1 MKTFV
6 TIWTVAFLAFVVIMC
21 TVDISNYIP
30 SVYTVFSKNRP
41 LVTGVLSILLIAVF
55 IWLMVS
61 LYLLKKYSVKVEKL
75 SLGGIS
81 ILFNESSTLY
91 KKSIKN
97 HLDSKRAI
105 FKVRKNIDAFDE
117 VISSYYQTYQFIRDE
132 MKILNPK
139 KDRDI
144 YDFSNEILMVLNK
157 FLTNYQN
164 NYKRWYKYISDKD
177 EVKDRVTGDVM
188 SFHSTGINK
197 IQMQYYD
204 YERILK
210 GFKDV
215 NRFFINDVKPKFGIN
230 TDKWNW

>member
-6 TIWTVAFLAFVVIMC
+6 TLWTIVFLAFIAVMC

-41 LVTGVLSILLIAVF
+41 LVTGALSILLISVF

-75 SLGGIS
+75 SLGGVN
-81 ILFNESSTLY
+81 ILFNESATLY
-91 KKSIKN
+91 KKSVKN

-105 FKVRKNIDAFDE
+105 FKLRKNVDAFDE

-139 KDRDI
+139 KDREI
-144 YDFSNEILMVLNK
+144 YDFSNEMLMVLNR

-177 EVKDRVTGDVM
+177 EVVDRVSGDVRVRL
-188 SFHSTGINK
+188 
-197 IQMQYYD
+197 
-204 YERILK
+204 EK
-210 GFKDV
+210 GNYPTLSV
-215 NRFFINDVKPKFGIN
+215 LS
-230 TDKWNW
+230 

>member
-6 TIWTVAFLAFVVIMC
+6 TLWTIVFLAFIAVMC

-41 LVTGVLSILLIAVF
+41 LVTGALSILLISVF

-75 SLGGIS
+75 SLGGVN
-81 ILFNESSTLY
+81 ILFNESATLY
-91 KKSIKN
+91 KKSVKN

-105 FKVRKNIDAFDE
+105 FKLRKNVDAFDE

-139 KDRDI
+139 KDREI
-144 YDFSNEILMVLNK
+144 YDFSNEMLMVLNR

-177 EVKDRVTGDVM
+177 EVVDRVSGDVM
-188 SFHSTGINK
+188 RFHATSINK

-215 NRFFINDVKPKFGIN
+215 NRFFVNDVKPKFGIN
-230 TDKWNW
+230 TDKWN

>member
-1 MKTFV
+1 LV
-6 TIWTVAFLAFVVIMC
+6 
-21 TVDISNYIP
+21 NG
-30 SVYTVFSKNRP
+30 FS
-41 LVTGVLSILLIAVF
+41 LF
-55 IWLMVS
+55 IE
-61 LYLLKKYSVKVEKL
+61 KYSVKVEKL

-105 FKVRKNIDAFDE
+105 FKVRKNVDAFDE

-139 KDRDI
+139 KDREI
-144 YDFSNEILMVLNK
+144 YDFSNEMLMVLNK

-177 EVKDRVTGDVM
+177 EVNDRATGDVM
-188 SFHSTGINK
+188 
-197 IQMQYYD
+197 
-204 YERILK
+204 
-210 GFKDV
+210 
-215 NRFFINDVKPKFGIN
+215 RFVQGLTRYRCN
-230 TDKWNW
+230 TMIMTVS

>member
-1 MKTFV
+1 
-6 TIWTVAFLAFVVIMC
+6 MC
-21 TVDISNYIP
+21 TVDISNYVP
-30 SVYTVFSKNRP
+30 SIYTVFSKNRP

-75 SLGGIS
+75 SLGGVN
-81 ILFNESSTLY
+81 ILFNESVTLY

-139 KDRDI
+139 KDRKI
-144 YDFSNEILMVLNK
+144 YDLSNEMLMVLNK

-177 EVKDRVTGDVM
+177 EVIDKVSGKTMR
-188 SFHSTGINK
+188 FHATSINK
-197 IQMQYYD
+197 IQNQYYD
-204 YERILK
+204 YDRILK
-210 GFKDV
+210 GFKEV
-215 NRFFINDVKPKFGIN
+215 NRFFIDKVKPEFGVD
-230 TDKWNW
+230 TDKWKW

>member
-6 TIWTVAFLAFVVIMC
+6 TLWTIVFLAFIAVMC

-41 LVTGVLSILLIAVF
+41 LVTGALSILLISVF

-75 SLGGIS
+75 SLGGVN
-81 ILFNESSTLY
+81 ILFNESATLY
-91 KKSIKN
+91 KKSVKN

-105 FKVRKNIDAFDE
+105 FKLRKNVDAFDE

-139 KDRDI
+139 KDREI
-144 YDFSNEILMVLNK
+144 YDFSNEMLMVLNR

-177 EVKDRVTGDVM
+177 EVVDRVSGDVM
-188 SFHSTGINK
+188 RFHATSINK

-210 GFKDV
+210 GFKD
-215 NRFFINDVKPKFGIN
+215 
-230 TDKWNW
+230 

>member
-6 TIWTVAFLAFVVIMC
+6 TLWTLVFLAFIGVMC

-30 SVYTVFSKNRP
+30 SVYTIFSKNRP

-105 FKVRKNIDAFDE
+105 FKIRKNIDAFDE

-139 KDRDI
+139 KDREI

-164 NYKRWYKYISDKD
+164 NYKRWYKYVSDKD
-177 EVKDRVTGDVM
+177 EVNDRVTGDVM
-188 SFHSTGINK
+188 RFHCTGINK

-215 NRFFINDVKPKFGIN
+215 NRFFINHVKPKFGIN
-230 TDKWNW
+230 TNKWNW

>member
-6 TIWTVAFLAFVVIMC
+6 TLWTIAFLSFIAVMC

-41 LVTGVLSILLIAVF
+41 LVTGALSILLISVF

-75 SLGGIS
+75 SLGGVN
-81 ILFNESSTLY
+81 ILFNESATLY
-91 KKSIKN
+91 KKSVKN

-105 FKVRKNIDAFDE
+105 FKLRKNVDAFDE

-139 KDRDI
+139 KDREI
-144 YDFSNEILMVLNK
+144 YDFSNEMLMVLNR

-164 NYKRWYKYISDKD
+164 NYKRWYKYISDS
-177 EVKDRVTGDVM
+177 G
-188 SFHSTGINK
+188 
-197 IQMQYYD
+197 
-204 YERILK
+204 
-210 GFKDV
+210 V
-215 NRFFINDVKPKFGIN
+215 NLLASG
-230 TDKWNW
+230 

>member
-1 MKTFV
+1 MTLW
-6 TIWTVAFLAFVVIMC
+6 TIAFLAFVGVMC

-41 LVTGVLSILLIAVF
+41 LVTGVLSILLISVF

-105 FKVRKNIDAFDE
+105 FKVRKNVDAFDE

-139 KDRDI
+139 KDREI
-144 YDFSNEILMVLNK
+144 YEFSNEMLMVLNK

-177 EVKDRVTGDVM
+177 EVNDRATGDVM
-188 SFHSTGINK
+188 RFHSTGINK

-204 YERILK
+204 YDRILK

-215 NRFFINDVKPKFGIN
+215 NRFFINDVKPKFRIN

>member
-6 TIWTVAFLAFVVIMC
+6 TLWTIVFLAFIAVMC

-41 LVTGVLSILLIAVF
+41 LVTGALSILLISVF

-75 SLGGIS
+75 SLGGVN
-81 ILFNESSTLY
+81 ILFNESATLY
-91 KKSIKN
+91 KKSVKN

-105 FKVRKNIDAFDE
+105 FKLRKNVDAFDE

-139 KDRDI
+139 KDREI
-144 YDFSNEILMVLNK
+144 YDFSNEMLMVLNR

-177 EVKDRVTGDVM
+177 EVVDRVSGDVM
-188 SFHSTGINK
+188 RFHATSINK

-215 NRFFINDVKPKFGIN
+215 NRFFVNDVKPKFGIN
-230 TDKWNW
+230 TD

>member
-1 MKTFV
+1 
-6 TIWTVAFLAFVVIMC
+6 
-21 TVDISNYIP
+21 
-30 SVYTVFSKNRP
+30 KNRP
-41 LVTGVLSILLIAVF
+41 LVTGALSILLISVF

-75 SLGGIS
+75 SLGGVN
-81 ILFNESSTLY
+81 ILFNESATLY
-91 KKSIKN
+91 KKSVKN

-105 FKVRKNIDAFDE
+105 FKLRKNVDAFDE

-139 KDRDI
+139 KDREI
-144 YDFSNEILMVLNK
+144 YDFSNEMLMVLNR

-177 EVKDRVTGDVM
+177 EVVDRVSGDVM
-188 SFHSTGINK
+188 RFHATSINK

-204 YERILK
+204 YERIL
-210 GFKDV
+210 
-215 NRFFINDVKPKFGIN
+215 
-230 TDKWNW
+230 

>member
-6 TIWTVAFLAFVVIMC
+6 TLWTIVFLAFIAVMC

-41 LVTGVLSILLIAVF
+41 LVTGALSILLISVF

-75 SLGGIS
+75 SLGGVN
-81 ILFNESSTLY
+81 ILFNESATLY
-91 KKSIKN
+91 KKSVKN

-105 FKVRKNIDAFDE
+105 FKLRKNVDAFDE

-139 KDRDI
+139 KDREI
-144 YDFSNEILMVLNK
+144 YDFSNEMLMVLNR

-177 EVKDRVTGDVM
+177 EVVDRVSGDVM
-188 SFHSTGINK
+188 RFHATSINK

-215 NRFFINDVKPKFGIN
+215 NRFFVNDVKP
-230 TDKWNW
+230 

>member
-6 TIWTVAFLAFVVIMC
+6 TLWTIVFLAFIAVMC

-41 LVTGVLSILLIAVF
+41 LVTGALSILLISVF

-75 SLGGIS
+75 SLGGVN
-81 ILFNESSTLY
+81 ILFNESATLY
-91 KKSIKN
+91 KKSVKN

-105 FKVRKNIDAFDE
+105 FKLRKNVDAFDE

-139 KDRDI
+139 KDREI
-144 YDFSNEILMVLNK
+144 YDFSNEMLMVLNR

-177 EVKDRVTGDVM
+177 EVVDRVSGDVM
-188 SFHSTGINK
+188 RFHATSINK

-215 NRFFINDVKPKFGIN
+215 NRFFVNDVKPKFGIN
-230 TDKWNW
+230 T

>member
-6 TIWTVAFLAFVVIMC
+6 TLWTIVFLAFIAVMC

-41 LVTGVLSILLIAVF
+41 LVTGALSILLISVF

-75 SLGGIS
+75 SLGGVN
-81 ILFNESSTLY
+81 ILFNESATLY
-91 KKSIKN
+91 KKSVKN

-105 FKVRKNIDAFDE
+105 FKLRKNVDAFDE

-139 KDRDI
+139 KDREI
-144 YDFSNEILMVLNK
+144 YDFSNEMLMVLNR

-164 NYKRWYKYISDKD
+164 NYKRWY
-177 EVKDRVTGDVM
+177 
-188 SFHSTGINK
+188 
-197 IQMQYYD
+197 
-204 YERILK
+204 
-210 GFKDV
+210 
-215 NRFFINDVKPKFGIN
+215 
-230 TDKWNW
+230 

>member
-6 TIWTVAFLAFVVIMC
+6 TLWTIVFLAFIAVMC

-41 LVTGVLSILLIAVF
+41 LVTGALSILLISVF

-75 SLGGIS
+75 SLGGVN
-81 ILFNESSTLY
+81 ILFNESATLY
-91 KKSIKN
+91 KKSVKN

-105 FKVRKNIDAFDE
+105 FKLRKNVDAFDE

-139 KDRDI
+139 KDREI
-144 YDFSNEILMVLNK
+144 YDFSNEMLMVLNR

-177 EVKDRVTGDVM
+177 EVVDRVSGDVM
-188 SFHSTGINK
+188 RFHATSINK

-215 NRFFINDVKPKFGIN
+215 NRFFVNDVKPKFGIN
-230 TDKWNW
+230 

>member
-6 TIWTVAFLAFVVIMC
+6 TLWTIVFLAFIAVMC

-41 LVTGVLSILLIAVF
+41 LVTGALSILLISVF

-75 SLGGIS
+75 SLGGVN
-81 ILFNESSTLY
+81 ILFNESATLY
-91 KKSIKN
+91 KKSVKN

-105 FKVRKNIDAFDE
+105 FKLRKNVDAFDE

-139 KDRDI
+139 KDREI
-144 YDFSNEILMVLNK
+144 YDFSNEMLMVLNR

-177 EVKDRVTGDVM
+177 EVVDRVSGDVM
-188 SFHSTGINK
+188 RFHATSINK

-215 NRFFINDVKPKFGIN
+215 NRFFVNDVKPKFG
-230 TDKWNW
+230 

>member
-6 TIWTVAFLAFVVIMC
+6 TIWTIVFLAFICVMC

-41 LVTGVLSILLIAVF
+41 LVTGILSILLISVF

-75 SLGGIS
+75 SLGGVN
-81 ILFNESSTLY
+81 ILFNESATLY
-91 KKSIKN
+91 KKSVKN

-117 VISSYYQTYQFIRDE
+117 VISSYYQTYIFIRDE

-139 KDRDI
+139 KDREI
-144 YDFSNEILMVLNK
+144 YDFSNEMLMVLNR

-177 EVKDRVTGDVM
+177 EVVDRVSGNVM
-188 SFHSTGINK
+188 RFHATNIEK
-197 IQMQYYD
+197 IQKQYYD
-204 YERILK
+204 YNRILK

-215 NRFFINDVKPKFGIN
+215 NRFFANDVKAKFDIN

>member
-6 TIWTVAFLAFVVIMC
+6 TLWTIVFLAFIAVMC

-41 LVTGVLSILLIAVF
+41 LVTGALSILLISVF

-75 SLGGIS
+75 SLGGVN
-81 ILFNESSTLY
+81 ILFNESATLY
-91 KKSIKN
+91 KKSVKN

-105 FKVRKNIDAFDE
+105 FKLRKNVDAFDE

-139 KDRDI
+139 KDREI
-144 YDFSNEILMVLNK
+144 YDFSNEMLMVLNR

-177 EVKDRVTGDVM
+177 EVVDRVSGDVM
-188 SFHSTGINK
+188 RFHATSINK

-215 NRFFINDVKPKFGIN
+215 NRFFVNDV
-230 TDKWNW
+230 

>member
-6 TIWTVAFLAFVVIMC
+6 TLWTIVFLAFIAVMC

-41 LVTGVLSILLIAVF
+41 LVTGALSILLISVF

-75 SLGGIS
+75 SLGGVN
-81 ILFNESSTLY
+81 ILFNESATLY
-91 KKSIKN
+91 KKSVKN

-105 FKVRKNIDAFDE
+105 FKLRKNVDAFDE

-139 KDRDI
+139 KDREI
-144 YDFSNEILMVLNK
+144 YDFSNEMLMVLNR

-177 EVKDRVTGDVM
+177 EVVDRVSGDVM
-188 SFHSTGINK
+188 RFHATSINK

-215 NRFFINDVKPKFGIN
+215 NRFF
-230 TDKWNW
+230 

>member
-1 MKTFV
+1 MSF
-6 TIWTVAFLAFVVIMC
+6 
-21 TVDISNYIP
+21 
-30 SVYTVFSKNRP
+30 RP
-41 LVTGVLSILLIAVF
+41 QPEPTP
-55 IWLMVS
+55 
-61 LYLLKKYSVKVEKL
+61 LLKKYSVKVEKL

-105 FKVRKNIDAFDE
+105 FKVRKNVDAFDE

-139 KDRDI
+139 KDREI
-144 YDFSNEILMVLNK
+144 YDFSNEMLMVLNK

-177 EVKDRVTGDVM
+177 EVNDRATGDVM
-188 SFHSTGINK
+188 RFHSTGINK

-204 YERILK
+204 YDRILK

>member
-6 TIWTVAFLAFVVIMC
+6 TLWTIVFLAFIAVMC

-41 LVTGVLSILLIAVF
+41 LVTGALSILLISVF

-75 SLGGIS
+75 SLGGVN
-81 ILFNESSTLY
+81 ILFNESATLY
-91 KKSIKN
+91 KKSVKN

-105 FKVRKNIDAFDE
+105 FKLRKNVDAFDE

-139 KDRDI
+139 KDREI
-144 YDFSNEILMVLNK
+144 YYFSNEMLMVLNR

-177 EVKDRVTGDVM
+177 EVVDRVSGDVM
-188 SFHSTGINK
+188 RFHATSINK

-210 GFKDV
+210 GFKD
-215 NRFFINDVKPKFGIN
+215 
-230 TDKWNW
+230 